1 MVKKDKKQKEKK
13 SNKRLK
19 EIEEKILKIA
29 INISKKGEGALFV
42 INKGKKIEY
51 SLLIKQE
58 IKPFNVLTPGTE
70 KTLQAIATIDGAV
83 IINKEGIIM
92 NYGAMIK
99 KTKPFVGFG
108 TRHAAAITA
117 SKGGNIAI
125 LCSEEEHK
133 VKIFR
138 NGKFIMQIDA
148 LQKDIE
154 KDVPKIANI
163 LESIG
168 AGFLGTIGAIALAPT
183 MGIALIPGVIIFGS
197 SYYALKTIIKKIKS
211 KRKF

>member
-1 MVKKDKKQKEKK
+1 MV
-13 SNKRLK
+13 NKRSTKNKKLK
-19 EIEEKILKIA
+19 EIEEKILKLAIGIA
-29 INISKKGEGALFV
+29 KKGEGALFV
-42 INKGKKIEY
+42 IVKGKKPEY
-51 SLLIKQE
+51 SLLVKQT
-58 IKPFNVLTPGTE
+58 IKPFNVLTSGTE

-83 IINKEGIIM
+83 IIDKEGFVL

-117 SKGGNIAI
+117 SKEGNIVI

-154 KDVPKIANI
+154 KNVSKIANI

-168 AGFLGTIGAIALAPT
+168 AGFVGTIGAIAIAPT
-183 MGIALIPGVIIFGS
+183 MGIALIPGVLIFGG
-197 SYYALKTIIKKIKS
+197 SYYALKTILKRLKEKKF
-211 KRKF
+211 RR